1 MGQSTQ
7 ETPQNPG
14 IKEQHP
20 LVLPLS
26 PARSLDRALCSLPV
40 ACGRRHHRPARL
52 APPNI
57 QEDGQL
63 LSTSKGQANKMG
75 PSERHLSGAVQ
86 IRGQHSQLRT
96 HIFTKGRPYTKLYHT
111 TYLPNTQ
118 LQSGRE
124 IHFVSVIRQAENDQ
138 DSEPPSTRWCYIGS
152 FLFCRSFSCHFQ
164 IDPADLQSSINS
176 TVLVHLPTNI
186 LKQSSINS
194 TVLVHLPTNI
204 LKDMVQQA
212 VTRVLMEVP
221 EQNVKAINR
230 PYKRPEDN
238 SSSTIYETRHSCRSW
253 RGKTPSE
260 GHTASSSFLD
270 KGRLDSSGLQSLP
283 KTLDHPRP
291 ERLGDI
297 LARVS

>member
-1 MGQSTQ
+1 MAQSPQ

-57 QEDGQL
+57 QEDGRL

-111 TYLPNTQ
+111 TYLLNTQ

-124 IHFVSVIRQAENDQ
+124 THFVSVIRQAENDQ
-138 DSEPPSTRWCYIGS
+138 DSEPPSTRWCYIG
-152 FLFCRSFSCHFQ
+152 CHFCSAALFLVTFRSTPPICNLPSTQ
-164 IDPADLQSSINS
+164 LYLYISPQTSSNNLPS
-176 TVLVHLPTNI
+176 TQLYLYISPQT
-186 LKQSSINS
+186 SSKIW
-194 TVLVHLPTNI
+194 
-204 LKDMVQQA
+204 
-212 VTRVLMEVP
+212 
-221 EQNVKAINR
+221 
-230 PYKRPEDN
+230 
-238 SSSTIYETRHSCRSW
+238 SSKLLLE
-253 RGKTPSE
+253 
-260 GHTASSSFLD
+260 F
-270 KGRLDSSGLQSLP
+270 
-283 KTLDHPRP
+283 
-291 ERLGDI
+291 
-297 LARVS
+297 